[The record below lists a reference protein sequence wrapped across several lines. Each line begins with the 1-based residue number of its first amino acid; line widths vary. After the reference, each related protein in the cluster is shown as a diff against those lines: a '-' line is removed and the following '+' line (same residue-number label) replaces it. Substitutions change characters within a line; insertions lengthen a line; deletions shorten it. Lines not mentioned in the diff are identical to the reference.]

1 MNRKRHTKVMQDN
14 KGDGDI
20 VEVGSM
26 EFADSRIPLM
36 EKKRGLSF
44 VPFGDRNDYPTY
56 LLWLYNKSAKHNA
69 ILNGKCVYIMGNG
82 LTTESDAGKLFLQ
95 KANEKQSWDQ
105 LMKLACLDIENFG
118 GCYFQVIPKLAGG
131 YNFYHMSYDR
141 IRTNES
147 NDCFYYRKKW
157 ANTWEQPESEFPAFH
172 PGITKTSI
180 FYFKEYRCGK
190 NPYALP
196 SWVAACNWVE
206 SDIEVSRHT
215 LTNAK
220 TGFSASKFINFYN
233 GEPEEDKKR
242 KITARLEN
250 AATGAEGKKLLIAFN
265 NDPTKKPTIDDLG
278 QSDLTKED
286 FTTIDNLIT
295 NNIFSGHNITHPLL
309 FGIQQEG
316 KLGNA
321 TELKTAY
328 EIFKNTYVT
337 GKQRQIEDIVGY
349 FSGIAGI
356 DAEYK
361 LKDVEP
367 VGMDFDAATILQ
379 VAPKEWI
386 TDKLGIDKKYFEI
399 TQSQGAKNV
408 INALNSLSPLVANKV
423 LESMSEDEIRSL
435 VNLTPKSSTLDIN
448 GMPVV
453 KPSSDQ
459 QLSNT
464 ALVNI
469 SGRQQQNL
477 LRIVRLFS
485 QGKLTKGQAS
495 IQLSA
500 YGFTNDQINQY
511 LGVDDD
517 PMTNDQQFNE
527 DSDEFIA
534 DMFMEYGEDR
544 DNYNILK
551 SETYTGQDDD
561 FRMAFAMIGEYT
573 EKEAKIMEL
582 LKKQPDL
589 SNQQI
594 AEALKYDIDSVNAV
608 VENLVKKEII
618 AAEVVGG
625 IPIRKVL
632 ERLPAQTLPE
642 FKVMYTYEKRPDVS
656 GPELLKT
663 SRPFC
668 VKLVG
673 LSKTRM
679 FSREDIQKLSERLGY
694 SVFKRAGG
702 FWNNNGTIEFQCRH
716 GWMKH
721 VVIKKK

>member
-1 MNRKRHTKVMQDN
+1 MNPKRYTKAMPVKNTNDEM
-14 KGDGDI
+14 I
-20 VEVGSM
+20 EVGAM

-36 EKKRGLSF
+36 EKKRGVEF

-69 ILNGKCVYIMGNG
+69 IINGKCVYIMGNG
-82 LTTESDAGKLFLQ
+82 LMTESEPGKVFLQ

-118 GCYFQVIPKLAGG
+118 GVYFQVIPKLAGG
-131 YNFYHMSYDR
+131 FNIYHMSYDR
-141 IRTNES
+141 IRANED
-147 NDCFYYRKKW
+147 NTCFYYRKKW
-157 ANTWEQPESEFPAFH
+157 NNTWEQPEAEYPAFN
-172 PGITKTSI
+172 PSNNKTSI

-233 GEPEEDKKR
+233 GEPDEDKKR

-250 AATGAEGKKLLIAFN
+250 AATGAEGKKVLIGFN
-265 NDPTKKPTIDDLG
+265 NDPSKRPTIDDLG
-278 QSDLTKED
+278 ASDLTKED
-286 FTTIDNLIT
+286 FGAVDNLIT

-321 TELKTAY
+321 SELKTAY

-337 GKQRQIEDIVGY
+337 HKQKQIEEITAY
-349 FSGIAGI
+349 FSGVAGV

-367 VGMDFDAATILQ
+367 VGMELDPVQFKELL
-379 VAPKEWI
+379 PKEWI
-386 TDKLGIDKKYFEI
+386 LEKFGIDPAKYGIPTAVNSVQPE
-399 TQSQGAKNV
+399 QMGNE
-408 INALNSLSPLVANKV
+408 ALIKL
-423 LESMSEDEIRSL
+423 
-435 VNLTPKSSTLDIN
+435 
-448 GMPVV
+448 
-453 KPSSDQ
+453 
-459 QLSNT
+459 
-464 ALVNI
+464 

-477 LRIVRLFS
+477 MRIVRLFS

-500 YGFTNDQINQY
+500 YGFTDDQINQY
-511 LGVDDD
+511 LGVNAD
-517 PMTNDQQFNE
+517 PMTTDEQFND

-534 DMFMEYGEDR
+534 DMFAEYGEDR
-544 DNYNILK
+544 ANFSILK
-551 SETYTGQDDD
+551 SEVYTGQDDD
-561 FRMAFAMIGEYT
+561 FQMSFAAVSEFT
-573 EKEAKIMEL
+573 EREAKILEL

-589 SNQQI
+589 SNVQI
-594 AEALKYDIDSVNAV
+594 AEALKYDTNVVDDI
-608 VENLVKKEII
+608 VENLVKREII
-618 AAEVVGG
+618 KAEIVGG
-625 IPIRKVL
+625 IPVRKIL

-642 FKVMYTYEKRPDVS
+642 IKVLYTYEKRDGVA

-668 VKLVG
+668 VKMVG
-673 LSKTRM
+673 LSKSRM
-679 FSREDIQKLSERLGY
+679 FSRQDIQKLSERLGY

-702 FWNNNGTIEFQCRH
+702 YWNNNGTIEFQCRH

>member
-1 MNRKRHTKVMQDN
+1 
-14 KGDGDI
+14 
-20 VEVGSM
+20 
-26 EFADSRIPLM
+26 
-36 EKKRGLSF
+36 
-44 VPFGDRNDYPTY
+44 
-56 LLWLYNKSAKHNA
+56 
-69 ILNGKCVYIMGNG
+69 
-82 LTTESDAGKLFLQ
+82 
-95 KANEKQSWDQ
+95 
-105 LMKLACLDIENFG
+105 
-118 GCYFQVIPKLAGG
+118 
-131 YNFYHMSYDR
+131 
-141 IRTNES
+141 
-147 NDCFYYRKKW
+147 
-157 ANTWEQPESEFPAFH
+157 
-172 PGITKTSI
+172 
-180 FYFKEYRCGK
+180 
-190 NPYALP
+190 LP

-233 GEPEEDKKR
+233 GEPDEDKKR
-242 KITARLEN
+242 KITARFEN
-250 AATGAEGKKLLIAFN
+250 AATGAEGKKVLIGFN
-265 NDPTKKPTIDDLG
+265 NDPSKRPTIDDLG
-278 QSDLTKED
+278 ASDLTKED
-286 FTTIDNLIT
+286 FGAVDNLIT

-321 TELKTAY
+321 SELKTAY

-337 GKQRQIEDIVGY
+337 HKQKQVEEIVGY
-349 FSGIAGI
+349 FSGVAGV

-379 VAPKEWI
+379 VAPKDWI

-435 VNLTPKSSTLDIN
+435 VNLTPKSSVLDVN

-453 KPSSDQ
+453 NPSTDQ
-459 QLSNT
+459 KLSNA

-500 YGFTNDQINQY
+500 YGFTDEQINQY
-511 LGVDDD
+511 LGVDAD
-517 PMTNDQQFNE
+517 PMTADEQFND

-534 DMFMEYGEDR
+534 DMFAEYGDDR
-544 DNYNILK
+544 ENYTILK
-551 SETYTGQDDD
+551 SEVYTGQDDD
-561 FRMAFAMIGEYT
+561 FQMSFAAVSEFT
-573 EKEAKIMEL
+573 EREAKILEL

-589 SNQQI
+589 TNVQI
-594 AEALKYDIDSVNAV
+594 AEALKYETKVVDDII
-608 VENLVKKEII
+608 ENLVKRDVI
-618 AAEVVGG
+618 AAAIEGG
-625 IPIRKVL
+625 SVIRKIT
-632 ERLPAQTLPE
+632 ERIPAQTLPE
-642 FKVMYTYEKRPDVS
+642 IKVLYTYEKRAGVA

-668 VKLVG
+668 VKMVG
-673 LSKTRM
+673 LSKSRM
-679 FSREDIQKLSERLGY
+679 FSRQDIQKLSERLGY

>member
-1 MNRKRHTKVMQDN
+1 MNRKRHTKDTGVN

-36 EKKRGLSF
+36 DKKRGLDF

-82 LTTESDAGKLFLQ
+82 FTTESEAGKVFLQ

-131 YNFYHMSYDR
+131 YNIYHMSYDR
-141 IRTNES
+141 IRTNEA

-157 ANTWEQPESEFPAFH
+157 SNTWEQPETQYPAFH
-172 PGITKTSI
+172 PGCTTTSI

-233 GEPEEDKKR
+233 GEPDEDKKR
-242 KITARLEN
+242 RITARLEN

-265 NDPTKKPTIDDLG
+265 NDPAKKPTIDDLG
-278 QSDLTKED
+278 QSDLTKEN
-286 FTTIDNLIT
+286 FGSIDTLIT
-295 NNIFSGHNITHPLL
+295 NNIYASHSITHPLL
-309 FGIQQEG
+309 FGIQEPG
-316 KLGNA
+316 KLGAA

-337 GKQRQIEDIVGY
+337 HKQKQIEDIVGY
-349 FSGIAGI
+349 FSGVAGV
-356 DAEYK
+356 DAEYN

-367 VGMDFDAATILQ
+367 VGMELDPVQFKELL
-379 VAPKEWI
+379 PKEWI
-386 TDKLGIDKKYFEI
+386 LEKFGIDPAKYGI
-399 TQSQGAKNV
+399 QTATNNV
-408 INALNSLSPLVANKV
+408 QP
-423 LESMSEDEIRSL
+423 E
-435 VNLTPKSSTLDIN
+435 
-448 GMPVV
+448 
-453 KPSSDQ
+453 
-459 QLSNT
+459 QLSNE
-464 ALVNI
+464 ALI
-469 SGRQQQNL
+469 KLSGRQQQNL

-500 YGFTNDQINQY
+500 YGFTGDQINQY
-511 LGVDDD
+511 LGLDDN
-517 PMTNDQQFNE
+517 PMTADEQFME

-534 DMFMEYGEDR
+534 DMFAEYGDNR
-544 DNYNILK
+544 DDYNILK

-561 FRMAFAMIGEYT
+561 FKMAFAAIGEYT
-573 EKEAKIMEL
+573 ERESKIMEL

-589 SNQQI
+589 SNRQI
-594 AEALKYDIDSVNAV
+594 AETLKYELDSVNSI
-608 VENLVKKEII
+608 VENLVKNQVI
-618 AAEVVGG
+618 AADVAGG

-642 FKVMYTYEKRPDVS
+642 LKVMYTYEKRSDVS

-668 VKLVG
+668 VKMVG
-673 LSKTRM
+673 LSKSRM
-679 FSREDIQKLSERLGY
+679 FSRQDIQKLSERLGY

-716 GWMKH
+716 GWIKH

>member
-1 MNRKRHTKVMQDN
+1 MNRKRHTKGTEVN
-14 KGDGDI
+14 KIDGDI

-36 EKKRGLSF
+36 DKKRGLDF

-82 LTTESDAGKLFLQ
+82 LTTESEAGKVFLQ

-131 YNFYHMSYDR
+131 YNIYHMSYDR
-141 IRTNES
+141 IRTNEA

-157 ANTWEQPESEFPAFH
+157 SNTWEQPETQYPAFH
-172 PGITKTSI
+172 PGCVTTSI

-233 GEPEEDKKR
+233 GEPDEDKKR
-242 KITARLEN
+242 RITARLEN

-278 QSDLTKED
+278 QSDLTKEN
-286 FTTIDNLIT
+286 FGSIDTLIT
-295 NNIFSGHNITHPLL
+295 NNIYASHSITHPLL
-309 FGIQQEG
+309 FGIQEPG
-316 KLGNA
+316 KLGAA

-337 GKQRQIEDIVGY
+337 GKQKQIEEIVGY
-349 FSGIAGI
+349 FSGVAGI
-356 DAEYK
+356 DAEYH

-367 VGMDFDAATILQ
+367 VGMELDPVQFKELL
-379 VAPKEWI
+379 PKEWI
-386 TDKLGIDKKYFEI
+386 LEKFGIDPAKYGI
-399 TQSQGAKNV
+399 ATATNNV
-408 INALNSLSPLVANKV
+408 QP
-423 LESMSEDEIRSL
+423 E
-435 VNLTPKSSTLDIN
+435 
-448 GMPVV
+448 
-453 KPSSDQ
+453 
-459 QLSNT
+459 QLSNE
-464 ALVNI
+464 ALI
-469 SGRQQQNL
+469 KLSGRQQQNL

-500 YGFTNDQINQY
+500 YGFTGDQINQY
-511 LGVDDD
+511 LGLDDN
-517 PMTNDQQFNE
+517 PMTADEQFME

-534 DMFMEYGEDR
+534 DMFAEYGDNR
-544 DNYNILK
+544 DDYNILK

-561 FRMAFAMIGEYT
+561 FKMAFAAIGEYT
-573 EKEAKIMEL
+573 EKESKIMEL

-589 SNQQI
+589 SNRQI
-594 AEALKYDIDSVNAV
+594 AEALKYDLDSVNNI
-608 VENLVKKEII
+608 VENLLKKQVI
-618 AAEVVGG
+618 AAEVAGG

-642 FKVMYTYEKRPDVS
+642 FKVMYTYEKRADVS

-668 VKLVG
+668 VKMVG
-673 LSKTRM
+673 LSQTRM

>member
-1 MNRKRHTKVMQDN
+1 MPVKNTNDEM
-14 KGDGDI
+14 I
-20 VEVGSM
+20 EVGAM

-36 EKKRGLSF
+36 EIKRGVEF

-69 ILNGKCVYIMGNG
+69 IINGKCVYIMGNG
-82 LTTESDAGKLFLQ
+82 LMTDSEPGKVFLQ

-118 GCYFQVIPKLAGG
+118 GVYFQVIPKLAGG
-131 YNFYHMSYDR
+131 FNVYHMSYDR
-141 IRTNES
+141 IRANED
-147 NDCFYYRKKW
+147 NTCFYYRKKW
-157 ANTWEQPESEFPAFH
+157 NNTWEQPEAEYPAFN
-172 PGITKTSI
+172 PSNNKTSI

-233 GEPEEDKKR
+233 GEPDEDKKR

-250 AATGAEGKKLLIAFN
+250 AATGAEGKKVLIGFN
-265 NDPTKKPTIDDLG
+265 NDPAKRPTIDDLG
-278 QSDLTKED
+278 ASDLTKED
-286 FTTIDNLIT
+286 FGAVDNLIT

-321 TELKTAY
+321 SELKTAY

-337 GKQRQIEDIVGY
+337 HKQKQIEEIVGY
-349 FSGIAGI
+349 FSGVAGV
-356 DAEYK
+356 DAEYH

-367 VGMDFDAATILQ
+367 VGMELDPVQFKELL
-379 VAPKEWI
+379 PKEWI
-386 TDKLGIDKKYFEI
+386 LEKFGIDPAKYGI
-399 TQSQGAKNV
+399 QTAVNNV
-408 INALNSLSPLVANKV
+408 MPEQMGNEALIKL
-423 LESMSEDEIRSL
+423 
-435 VNLTPKSSTLDIN
+435 
-448 GMPVV
+448 
-453 KPSSDQ
+453 
-459 QLSNT
+459 
-464 ALVNI
+464 

-500 YGFTNDQINQY
+500 YGFTDDQINQY
-511 LGVDDD
+511 LGLDEN
-517 PMTNDQQFNE
+517 PMMADQQFMD

-534 DMFMEYGEDR
+534 DMFAEYGEDR
-544 DNYNILK
+544 ANFSILK
-551 SETYTGQDDD
+551 SEVYTGQDDD
-561 FRMAFAMIGEYT
+561 FQMSFAAVSEFT
-573 EKEAKIMEL
+573 ERESKILEL

-589 SNQQI
+589 SNVQI
-594 AEALKYDIDSVNAV
+594 AEALKYDTNVVDDI
-608 VENLVKKEII
+608 VENLVKREII
-618 AAEVVGG
+618 KAEIVGG
-625 IPIRKVL
+625 IPVRKIL

-642 FKVMYTYEKRPDVS
+642 IKVLYTYEKRDGVA

-668 VKLVG
+668 VKMVG
-673 LSKTRM
+673 LSKSRM
-679 FSREDIQKLSERLGY
+679 FSRQDIQKLSERLGY

-702 FWNNNGTIEFQCRH
+702 YWNNNGTIEFQCRH

>member
-1 MNRKRHTKVMQDN
+1 MPVKNTNDEM
-14 KGDGDI
+14 I
-20 VEVGSM
+20 EVGAM

-36 EKKRGLSF
+36 EIKRGVEF

-69 ILNGKCVYIMGNG
+69 IINGKCVYIMGNG
-82 LTTESDAGKLFLQ
+82 LMTDSEPGKVFLQ

-118 GCYFQVIPKLAGG
+118 GVYFQVIPKLAGG
-131 YNFYHMSYDR
+131 FNVYHMSYDR
-141 IRTNES
+141 IRANED
-147 NDCFYYRKKW
+147 NTCFYYRKKW
-157 ANTWEQPESEFPAFH
+157 NNTWEQPEAEYPAFN
-172 PGITKTSI
+172 PSNNKTSI

-233 GEPEEDKKR
+233 GEPDEDKKR

-250 AATGAEGKKLLIAFN
+250 AATGAEGKKVLIGFN
-265 NDPTKKPTIDDLG
+265 NDPAKRPTIDDLG
-278 QSDLTKED
+278 ASDLTKED
-286 FTTIDNLIT
+286 FGAVDNLIT

-321 TELKTAY
+321 SELKTAY

-337 GKQRQIEDIVGY
+337 HKQKQIEEIVGY
-349 FSGIAGI
+349 FSGVAGV
-356 DAEYK
+356 DAEYH

-367 VGMDFDAATILQ
+367 VGMELDPVQFKELL
-379 VAPKEWI
+379 PKEWI
-386 TDKLGIDKKYFEI
+386 LEKFGIDPAKYGI
-399 TQSQGAKNV
+399 QTAVNNV
-408 INALNSLSPLVANKV
+408 MPEQMGNEALIKL
-423 LESMSEDEIRSL
+423 
-435 VNLTPKSSTLDIN
+435 
-448 GMPVV
+448 
-453 KPSSDQ
+453 
-459 QLSNT
+459 
-464 ALVNI
+464 

-500 YGFTNDQINQY
+500 YGFTDDQINQY
-511 LGVDDD
+511 LGLDEN
-517 PMTNDQQFNE
+517 PMMADQQFMD

-534 DMFMEYGEDR
+534 DMFAEYGEDR
-544 DNYNILK
+544 ANFSILK
-551 SETYTGQDDD
+551 SEVYTGQDDD
-561 FRMAFAMIGEYT
+561 FQMSFAAVSEFT
-573 EKEAKIMEL
+573 EREAKILEL

-589 SNQQI
+589 SNVQI
-594 AEALKYDIDSVNAV
+594 AEALKYETNVVDDI
-608 VENLVKKEII
+608 VENLVKREII
-618 AAEVVGG
+618 KAEIVGG
-625 IPIRKVL
+625 IPVRKIL

-642 FKVMYTYEKRPDVS
+642 IKVLYTYEKRDGVA

-668 VKLVG
+668 VKMVG
-673 LSKTRM
+673 LSKSRM
-679 FSREDIQKLSERLGY
+679 FSRQDIQKLSERLGY

-702 FWNNNGTIEFQCRH
+702 YWNNNGTIEFQCRH

>member
-1 MNRKRHTKVMQDN
+1 M
-14 KGDGDI
+14 I
-20 VEVGSM
+20 EVGAM

-36 EKKRGLSF
+36 EKKRGIDF

-69 ILNGKCVYIMGNG
+69 IINGKCVYIMGNG
-82 LTTESDAGKLFLQ
+82 LMTDSEPGKVFLQ

-118 GCYFQVIPKLAGG
+118 GVYFQVIPKLAGG
-131 YNFYHMSYDR
+131 FNIYHMSYDR
-141 IRTNES
+141 IRANED
-147 NDCFYYRKKW
+147 NTCFYYRKKW
-157 ANTWEQPESEFPAFH
+157 NNTWEQPEAEYPAFN
-172 PGITKTSI
+172 PSNNKTSI

-233 GEPEEDKKR
+233 GEPDEDKKR

-250 AATGAEGKKLLIAFN
+250 AATGAEGKKVLIGFN
-265 NDPTKKPTIDDLG
+265 NDPSKRPTIDDLG
-278 QSDLTKED
+278 ASDLTKED
-286 FTTIDNLIT
+286 FGAVDNLIT

-321 TELKTAY
+321 SELKTAY

-337 GKQRQIEDIVGY
+337 HKQKQVEEIVGY
-349 FSGIAGI
+349 FSGVAGV
-356 DAEYK
+356 DAEYH

-367 VGMDFDAATILQ
+367 VGMELDPVQFKELL
-379 VAPKEWI
+379 PKEWI
-386 TDKLGIDKKYFEI
+386 LEKFGIDPAKYGI
-399 TQSQGAKNV
+399 QTAVNNV
-408 INALNSLSPLVANKV
+408 MPEQMGNEALIKL
-423 LESMSEDEIRSL
+423 
-435 VNLTPKSSTLDIN
+435 
-448 GMPVV
+448 
-453 KPSSDQ
+453 
-459 QLSNT
+459 
-464 ALVNI
+464 

-500 YGFTNDQINQY
+500 YGFTDDQINQY
-511 LGVDDD
+511 LGLDEN
-517 PMTNDQQFNE
+517 PMMADQQFND

-534 DMFMEYGEDR
+534 DMFAEYGEDR
-544 DNYNILK
+544 ANFSILK
-551 SETYTGQDDD
+551 SEVYTGQDDD
-561 FRMAFAMIGEYT
+561 FKMSFAAVSEFT
-573 EKEAKIMEL
+573 EREAKILEL

-589 SNQQI
+589 SNVQI
-594 AEALKYDIDSVNAV
+594 AEALKYDTNVVDDI
-608 VENLVKKEII
+608 VENLVKREII
-618 AAEVVGG
+618 KSEIVGG
-625 IPIRKVL
+625 IPVRKIL

-642 FKVMYTYEKRPDVS
+642 IKVLYTYEKRDGVA

-668 VKLVG
+668 VKMVG
-673 LSKTRM
+673 LSKSRM
-679 FSREDIQKLSERLGY
+679 FSRQDIQKLSERLGY

-702 FWNNNGTIEFQCRH
+702 YWNNNGTIEFQCRH

>member
-1 MNRKRHTKVMQDN
+1 MPVKNTNDEM
-14 KGDGDI
+14 I
-20 VEVGSM
+20 EVGAM

-36 EKKRGLSF
+36 EKKRGVDF

-69 ILNGKCVYIMGNG
+69 IINGKCVYIMGNG
-82 LTTESDAGKLFLQ
+82 LMTESEPGKVFLQ

-118 GCYFQVIPKLAGG
+118 GVYFQVIPKLAGG
-131 YNFYHMSYDR
+131 FNVYHMSYDR
-141 IRTNES
+141 IRANED
-147 NDCFYYRKKW
+147 NTRFYYRKKW
-157 ANTWEQPESEFPAFH
+157 NNTWEQPEAEYPAFN
-172 PGITKTSI
+172 PSNNKTSI

-233 GEPEEDKKR
+233 GEPDEDKKR

-250 AATGAEGKKLLIAFN
+250 AATGAEGKKVLIGFN
-265 NDPTKKPTIDDLG
+265 NDPSKRPTIDDLG
-278 QSDLTKED
+278 ASDLTKED
-286 FTTIDNLIT
+286 FGAVDNLIT

-321 TELKTAY
+321 SELKTAY

-337 GKQRQIEDIVGY
+337 HKQKQVEEIVGY
-349 FSGIAGI
+349 FSGVAGVE
-356 DAEYK
+356 AEYK

-367 VGMDFDAATILQ
+367 VGMELDPVQFKELL
-379 VAPKEWI
+379 PKEWI
-386 TDKLGIDKKYFEI
+386 LEKFGIDPAKYGI
-399 TQSQGAKNV
+399 PTAVNNV
-408 INALNSLSPLVANKV
+408 MPEQMGNETLVK
-423 LESMSEDEIRSL
+423 L
-435 VNLTPKSSTLDIN
+435 
-448 GMPVV
+448 
-453 KPSSDQ
+453 
-459 QLSNT
+459 
-464 ALVNI
+464 

-500 YGFTNDQINQY
+500 YGFTDDQINQY
-511 LGVDDD
+511 LGLDEN
-517 PMTNDQQFNE
+517 PMMADQQFMD

-534 DMFMEYGEDR
+534 DMFAEYGEDR
-544 DNYNILK
+544 ANFSILK
-551 SETYTGQDDD
+551 SEVYTGQDDD
-561 FRMAFAMIGEYT
+561 FQMSFAAVSEFT
-573 EKEAKIMEL
+573 ERKAKILEL

-589 SNQQI
+589 SNVQI
-594 AEALKYDIDSVNAV
+594 AEALKYDTNVVDDI
-608 VENLVKKEII
+608 VENLVKREII
-618 AAEVVGG
+618 KAEIVGG
-625 IPIRKVL
+625 IPVRKIL

-642 FKVMYTYEKRPDVS
+642 IKVLYTYEKRDGVS

-668 VKLVG
+668 VKMVG
-673 LSKTRM
+673 LSKSRM
-679 FSREDIQKLSERLGY
+679 FSRQDIQKLSERLGY

-702 FWNNNGTIEFQCRH
+702 YWNNNGTIEFQCRH

>member
-1 MNRKRHTKVMQDN
+1 MPVKNTNDEM
-14 KGDGDI
+14 I
-20 VEVGSM
+20 EVGAM

-36 EKKRGLSF
+36 EKKRGVEF

-69 ILNGKCVYIMGNG
+69 IINGKCVYIMGNG
-82 LTTESDAGKLFLQ
+82 LMTESEPGKVFLQ

-118 GCYFQVIPKLAGG
+118 GVYFQVIPKLAGG
-131 YNFYHMSYDR
+131 FNIYHMSYDR
-141 IRTNES
+141 IRANED
-147 NDCFYYRKKW
+147 NTCFYYRKKW
-157 ANTWEQPESEFPAFH
+157 NNTWEQPEAEYPAFN
-172 PGITKTSI
+172 PSNNKTSI

-233 GEPEEDKKR
+233 GEPDEDKKR

-250 AATGAEGKKLLIAFN
+250 AATGAEGKKVLIGFN
-265 NDPTKKPTIDDLG
+265 NDPSKRPTIDDLG
-278 QSDLTKED
+278 ASDLTKED
-286 FTTIDNLIT
+286 FGAVDNLIT

-321 TELKTAY
+321 SELKTAY

-337 GKQRQIEDIVGY
+337 HKQKQIEEITAY
-349 FSGIAGI
+349 FSGVAGV

-367 VGMDFDAATILQ
+367 VGMELDPVQFKELL
-379 VAPKEWI
+379 PKEWI
-386 TDKLGIDKKYFEI
+386 LEKFGIDPAKYGIPTAVNSVQPE
-399 TQSQGAKNV
+399 QMGNE
-408 INALNSLSPLVANKV
+408 ALIKL
-423 LESMSEDEIRSL
+423 
-435 VNLTPKSSTLDIN
+435 
-448 GMPVV
+448 
-453 KPSSDQ
+453 
-459 QLSNT
+459 
-464 ALVNI
+464 

-477 LRIVRLFS
+477 MRIVRLFS

-500 YGFTNDQINQY
+500 YGFTDDQINQY
-511 LGVDDD
+511 LGVNAD
-517 PMTNDQQFNE
+517 PMTTDEQFND

-534 DMFMEYGEDR
+534 DMFAEYGEDR
-544 DNYNILK
+544 ANFSILK
-551 SETYTGQDDD
+551 SEVYTGQDDD
-561 FRMAFAMIGEYT
+561 FQMSFAAVSEFT
-573 EKEAKIMEL
+573 EREAKILEL

-589 SNQQI
+589 SNVQI
-594 AEALKYDIDSVNAV
+594 AEALKYDTNVVDDI
-608 VENLVKKEII
+608 VENLVKREII
-618 AAEVVGG
+618 KAEIVGG
-625 IPIRKVL
+625 IPVRKIL

-642 FKVMYTYEKRPDVS
+642 IKVLYTYEKRDGVA

-668 VKLVG
+668 VKMVG
-673 LSKTRM
+673 LSKSRM
-679 FSREDIQKLSERLGY
+679 FSRQDIQKLSERLGY

-702 FWNNNGTIEFQCRH
+702 YWNNNGTIEFQCRH

>member
-1 MNRKRHTKVMQDN
+1 
-14 KGDGDI
+14 
-20 VEVGSM
+20 M

-36 EKKRGLSF
+36 EKKRGVEF

-69 ILNGKCVYIMGNG
+69 IINGKCVYIMGNG
-82 LTTESDAGKLFLQ
+82 LTTDSEPGKVFLQ

-118 GCYFQVIPKLAGG
+118 GVYLQVIPKLAGG
-131 YNFYHMSYDR
+131 FNVYHMSYDR
-141 IRTNES
+141 IRANED
-147 NDCFYYRKKW
+147 NTCFYYRKKW
-157 ANTWEQPESEFPAFH
+157 NNTWEQPEAEYPAFN
-172 PGITKTSI
+172 PSNKKTSI

-233 GEPEEDKKR
+233 GEPDEDKKR

-250 AATGAEGKKLLIAFN
+250 AATGAEGKKVLIGFN
-265 NDPTKKPTIDDLG
+265 NDPTKRPTIDDLG
-278 QSDLTKED
+278 ASDLTKED
-286 FTTIDNLIT
+286 FGAVDNLIT

-321 TELKTAY
+321 SELKTAY

-337 GKQRQIEDIVGY
+337 HKQKQIEEITAY
-349 FSGIAGI
+349 FSSVAGVE
-356 DAEYK
+356 AEYK

-367 VGMDFDAATILQ
+367 VGMELDPVQFKDLL
-379 VAPKEWI
+379 PKEWI
-386 TDKLGIDKKYFEI
+386 LEKFGIDPAKYGI
-399 TQSQGAKNV
+399 QTASNNV
-408 INALNSLSPLVANKV
+408 MPEQMGNEALIKL
-423 LESMSEDEIRSL
+423 
-435 VNLTPKSSTLDIN
+435 
-448 GMPVV
+448 
-453 KPSSDQ
+453 
-459 QLSNT
+459 
-464 ALVNI
+464 

-477 LRIVRLFS
+477 MRIVRLFS

-500 YGFTNDQINQY
+500 YGFTDDQINQY
-511 LGVDDD
+511 LGVDAD
-517 PMTNDQQFNE
+517 PMTADEQFME

-534 DMFMEYGEDR
+534 DMFAEYGEDR
-544 DNYNILK
+544 ENFSILK
-551 SETYTGQDDD
+551 SEVYTGDEDD
-561 FRMAFAMIGEYT
+561 FKMSFAAVSEFT
-573 EKEAKIMEL
+573 EREAKIMEL

-589 SNQQI
+589 SNVQI
-594 AEALKYDIDSVNAV
+594 AEALKYDTNV
-608 VENLVKKEII
+608 VDDIIEDLVKRDVI
-618 AAEVVGG
+618 ASAVQGG
-625 IPIRKVL
+625 INIRKVA
-632 ERLPAQTLPE
+632 ERLPAQTLPDI
-642 FKVMYTYEKRPDVS
+642 KVMYTYEKRDGVS

-668 VKLVG
+668 VKMVG
-673 LSKTRM
+673 LSKSRM
-679 FSREDIQKLSERLGY
+679 FSRQDIQKLSERLGY

-702 FWNNNGTIEFQCRH
+702 YWNNNGTIEFQCRH

>member
-1 MNRKRHTKVMQDN
+1 
-14 KGDGDI
+14 
-20 VEVGSM
+20 
-26 EFADSRIPLM
+26 
-36 EKKRGLSF
+36 
-44 VPFGDRNDYPTY
+44 
-56 LLWLYNKSAKHNA
+56 
-69 ILNGKCVYIMGNG
+69 
-82 LTTESDAGKLFLQ
+82 
-95 KANEKQSWDQ
+95 
-105 LMKLACLDIENFG
+105 MKLACLDIENFG

-131 YNFYHMSYDR
+131 YNIYHMSYDR
-141 IRTNES
+141 IRTNEA

-157 ANTWEQPESEFPAFH
+157 SNTWEQPETQYPAFH
-172 PGITKTSI
+172 PGCVTTSI

-233 GEPEEDKKR
+233 GEPDEDKKR
-242 KITARLEN
+242 RITARLEN

-278 QSDLTKED
+278 QSDLTKEN
-286 FTTIDNLIT
+286 FGSIDTLIT
-295 NNIFSGHNITHPLL
+295 NNIYASHSITHPLL
-309 FGIQQEG
+309 FGIQEPG
-316 KLGNA
+316 KLGAA

-337 GKQRQIEDIVGY
+337 GKQKQIEEIVGY
-349 FSGIAGI
+349 FSGVAGI
-356 DAEYK
+356 DAEYH

-367 VGMDFDAATILQ
+367 VGMELDPVQFKELL
-379 VAPKEWI
+379 PKEWI
-386 TDKLGIDKKYFEI
+386 LEKFGIDPAKYGI
-399 TQSQGAKNV
+399 ATATNNV
-408 INALNSLSPLVANKV
+408 QP
-423 LESMSEDEIRSL
+423 E
-435 VNLTPKSSTLDIN
+435 
-448 GMPVV
+448 
-453 KPSSDQ
+453 
-459 QLSNT
+459 QLSNE
-464 ALVNI
+464 ALI
-469 SGRQQQNL
+469 KLSGRQQQNL

-500 YGFTNDQINQY
+500 YGFTGDQINQY
-511 LGVDDD
+511 LGLDEN
-517 PMTNDQQFNE
+517 PMTADEQFME

-534 DMFMEYGEDR
+534 DMFSEYGEDR
-544 DNYNILK
+544 DDYNILK
-551 SETYTGQDDD
+551 SETYTGQDED
-561 FRMAFAMIGEYT
+561 FKMAFAAIGEYT
-573 EKEAKIMEL
+573 EKESKVMEL

-589 SNQQI
+589 SNRQI
-594 AEALKYDIDSVNAV
+594 AEALKYELDSVNSI
-608 VENLVKKEII
+608 VENLVKKQVI
-618 AAEVVGG
+618 AAEVAGG
-625 IPIRKVL
+625 IPIRKIL

-642 FKVMYTYEKRPDVS
+642 FKVMYTYEKRADVS

-668 VKLVG
+668 VKMVG
-673 LSKTRM
+673 LSQSRM
-679 FSREDIQKLSERLGY
+679 FSRQDIQKLSERLGY

-716 GWMKH
+716 GWIKH

>member
-1 MNRKRHTKVMQDN
+1 MNRKQYTKVTEVKKD
-14 KGDGDI
+14 DGDI

-36 EKKRGLSF
+36 DKKRGLDF
-44 VPFGDRNDYPTY
+44 IPFGDRNDYPTY

-82 LTTESDAGKLFLQ
+82 LTTESEPGKLFLK

-131 YNFYHMSYDR
+131 YNIYHMSYDR
-141 IRTNES
+141 IRTNEA

-157 ANTWEQPESEFPAFH
+157 SNTWEQPETQFPAFH
-172 PGITKTSI
+172 PGCTTTTI

-233 GEPEEDKKR
+233 GEPDEDKKR
-242 KITARLEN
+242 RITARLEN

-265 NDPTKKPTIDDLG
+265 NDPAKKPTIDDLG
-278 QSDLTKED
+278 QSDLTKEN
-286 FTTIDNLIT
+286 FGSIDTLIT
-295 NNIFSGHNITHPLL
+295 NNIYSGHSITHPLL
-309 FGIQQEG
+309 FGIQEPG
-316 KLGNA
+316 KLGSA

-337 GKQRQIEDIVGY
+337 NKQRQIEDIVGY
-349 FSGIAGI
+349 FSGIANVP
-356 DAEYK
+356 AEYK

-367 VGMDFDAATILQ
+367 VGMELDPVQFKELL
-379 VAPKEWI
+379 PKEWI
-386 TDKLGIDKKYFEI
+386 LEKFGIDPAKYGI
-399 TQSQGAKNV
+399 VTAANNV
-408 INALNSLSPLVANKV
+408 QP
-423 LESMSEDEIRSL
+423 E
-435 VNLTPKSSTLDIN
+435 
-448 GMPVV
+448 
-453 KPSSDQ
+453 
-459 QLSNT
+459 QLSNET
-464 ALVNI
+464 LVKL

-485 QGKLTKGQAS
+485 QNKLTKGQAS

-511 LGVDDD
+511 LGLDEN
-517 PMTNDQQFNE
+517 PMTADEQFME
-527 DSDEFIA
+527 HSDEFIA
-534 DMFMEYGEDR
+534 DMFSEYGENR
-544 DNYNILK
+544 DDYNILK
-551 SETYTGQDDD
+551 SETYIGQDED
-561 FRMAFAMIGEYT
+561 FKMAFAAMGEYT
-573 EKEAKIMEL
+573 EKESKIMEL

-589 SNQQI
+589 SNKQI
-594 AEALKYDIDSVNAV
+594 AEALKYELDSVNSI
-608 VENLVKKEII
+608 VENLVKKQVI

-625 IPIRKVL
+625 VPIRKIL

-642 FKVMYTYEKRPDVS
+642 FKVMYTYEKRADVS

-668 VKLVG
+668 VKMVI
-673 LSKTRM
+673 LSQSRM
-679 FSREDIQKLSERLGY
+679 FSRQDIQKLSERLGY

-716 GWMKH
+716 GWIKH

>member
-1 MNRKRHTKVMQDN
+1 MPVKNTNDEM
-14 KGDGDI
+14 I
-20 VEVGSM
+20 EVGAM

-36 EKKRGLSF
+36 EKKRGVEF

-69 ILNGKCVYIMGNG
+69 IINGKCVYIMGNG
-82 LTTESDAGKLFLQ
+82 LMTESEPGKVFLQ

-118 GCYFQVIPKLAGG
+118 GVYFQVIPKLAGG
-131 YNFYHMSYDR
+131 FNIYHMSYDR
-141 IRTNES
+141 IRANED
-147 NDCFYYRKKW
+147 NTCFYYRKKW
-157 ANTWEQPESEFPAFH
+157 NNTWEQPEAEYPAFH
-172 PGITKTSI
+172 PTCTKSSI

-233 GEPEEDKKR
+233 GEPDEDKKR
-242 KITARLEN
+242 RITARLEN
-250 AATGAEGKKLLIAFN
+250 AATGAEGKKVLIGFN
-265 NDPTKKPTIDDLG
+265 NDPTKRPTIDDLG
-278 QSDLTKED
+278 ASDLTKED
-286 FTTIDNLIT
+286 FGAVDDLIT

-316 KLGNA
+316 KLGNSS
-321 TELKTAY
+321 ELKTAY

-337 GKQRQIEDIVGY
+337 HKQKQIEEIVGY
-349 FSGIAGI
+349 FSSVAGVE
-356 DAEYK
+356 AEYK

-367 VGMDFDAATILQ
+367 VGMELDPVQFKELL
-379 VAPKEWI
+379 PKEWI
-386 TDKLGIDKKYFEI
+386 LEKFGIDPAKYGI
-399 TQSQGAKNV
+399 VTASNNV
-408 INALNSLSPLVANKV
+408 MPEQMGNETLVK
-423 LESMSEDEIRSL
+423 L
-435 VNLTPKSSTLDIN
+435 
-448 GMPVV
+448 
-453 KPSSDQ
+453 
-459 QLSNT
+459 
-464 ALVNI
+464 

-477 LRIVRLFS
+477 MRIVRLFS

-500 YGFTNDQINQY
+500 YGFTDDQINQY
-511 LGVDDD
+511 LGVDAD
-517 PMTNDQQFNE
+517 PMTADEQFND

-534 DMFMEYGEDR
+534 DMFAEYGDDR
-544 DNYNILK
+544 ESFSILK
-551 SETYTGQDDD
+551 SEIYAGDDDD
-561 FRMAFAMIGEYT
+561 FKMSFAAVSEFT
-573 EKEAKIMEL
+573 ERESKIMEL

-589 SNQQI
+589 SNVQI
-594 AEALKYDIDSVNAV
+594 AEALKYETNVVDDI
-608 VENLVKKEII
+608 VENLVKREII
-618 AAEVVGG
+618 KAEIVGG
-625 IPIRKVL
+625 IPVRKIL
-632 ERLPAQTLPE
+632 KRLPAQTLPDI
-642 FKVMYTYEKRPDVS
+642 KVMYTYEKRDGVS

-668 VKLVG
+668 VKMVG
-673 LSKTRM
+673 LSKSRM
-679 FSREDIQKLSERLGY
+679 FSRQDIQKLSERLGY

-716 GWMKH
+716 GWLKH

>member
-1 MNRKRHTKVMQDN
+1 MNPKRHTKAMPVRLT
-14 KGDGDI
+14 DGDI
-20 VEVGSM
+20 MEVGSM

-36 EKKRGLSF
+36 DKKRGLEYI
-44 VPFGDRNDYPTY
+44 PFGDRNDYPNY

-82 LTTESDAGKLFLQ
+82 FTTESDAGKVFLQ

-131 YNFYHMSYDR
+131 YNIYHMSYDR

-157 ANTWEQPESEFPAFH
+157 MNTWEQAEAEYPAFH
-172 PGITKTSI
+172 PGCTKTSI

-265 NDPTKKPTIDDLG
+265 NDPAKKPTIDDLG
-278 QSDLTKED
+278 QSDLTKEN
-286 FTTIDNLIT
+286 FGAIDTLIT
-295 NNIFSGHNITHPLL
+295 NNIYASHSITHPLL
-309 FGIQQEG
+309 FGIQEPG
-316 KLGNA
+316 KLGAA

-328 EIFKNTYVT
+328 EIFKNTYVN
-337 GKQRQIEDIVGY
+337 GKQKQIEEIVGY
-349 FSGIAGI
+349 FSGVAGV

-367 VGMDFDAATILQ
+367 VGMELDPVQFKELL
-379 VAPKEWI
+379 PKEWI
-386 TDKLGIDKKYFEI
+386 LEKFGIDPAKYGI
-399 TQSQGAKNV
+399 ATATNNV
-408 INALNSLSPLVANKV
+408 QPEQLANEALIKL
-423 LESMSEDEIRSL
+423 
-435 VNLTPKSSTLDIN
+435 
-448 GMPVV
+448 
-453 KPSSDQ
+453 
-459 QLSNT
+459 
-464 ALVNI
+464 

-511 LGVDDD
+511 LGLDDN
-517 PMTNDQQFNE
+517 PMTADEQFME

-534 DMFMEYGEDR
+534 DMFSEYGVNRED
-544 DNYNILK
+544 YNILK
-551 SETYTGQDDD
+551 SETYTGQDED
-561 FRMAFAMIGEYT
+561 FKMAFAAIGEYT
-573 EKEAKIMEL
+573 ERESKIMEL

-589 SNQQI
+589 NNRQI
-594 AEALKYDIDSVNAV
+594 AEALKYELDAVNSI
-608 VENLVKKEII
+608 VENLIKKEVI

-625 IPIRKVL
+625 VPIRKIL

-642 FKVMYTYEKRPDVS
+642 FKVMYTYEKRADVS

-668 VKLVG
+668 VKMVG
-673 LSKTRM
+673 LSQTRM

>member
-1 MNRKRHTKVMQDN
+1 MPVKNTNDEM
-14 KGDGDI
+14 I
-20 VEVGSM
+20 EVGAM

-36 EKKRGLSF
+36 EKKRGVDF

-69 ILNGKCVYIMGNG
+69 IINGKCVYILGNG
-82 LTTESDAGKLFLQ
+82 LTTDSEPGKVFLQ

-118 GCYFQVIPKLAGG
+118 GVYFQVIPKLAGG
-131 YNFYHMSYDR
+131 FNVYHMSYDR
-141 IRTNES
+141 IRANED
-147 NDCFYYRKKW
+147 NTCFYYRKKW
-157 ANTWEQPESEFPAFH
+157 NNTWEQPEAEYPAFN
-172 PGITKTSI
+172 PSNNKTSI

-233 GEPEEDKKR
+233 GEPDEDKKR

-250 AATGAEGKKLLIAFN
+250 AATGAEGKKVLIGFN
-265 NDPTKKPTIDDLG
+265 NDPTKRPTIDDLG
-278 QSDLTKED
+278 ASDLTKED
-286 FTTIDNLIT
+286 FGAVDNLIT

-316 KLGNA
+316 KLGNSS
-321 TELKTAY
+321 ELKTAY

-337 GKQRQIEDIVGY
+337 HKQKQIEEIVGY
-349 FSGIAGI
+349 FSGVAGV
-356 DAEYK
+356 DAEYH

-367 VGMDFDAATILQ
+367 VGMELDPVQFKELL
-379 VAPKEWI
+379 PKEWI
-386 TDKLGIDKKYFEI
+386 LEKFGIDPAKYGI
-399 TQSQGAKNV
+399 KTAVNNV
-408 INALNSLSPLVANKV
+408 MPEQMGNEALIKL
-423 LESMSEDEIRSL
+423 
-435 VNLTPKSSTLDIN
+435 
-448 GMPVV
+448 
-453 KPSSDQ
+453 
-459 QLSNT
+459 
-464 ALVNI
+464 

-511 LGVDDD
+511 LGLDEN
-517 PMTNDQQFNE
+517 PMMADQQFMD

-534 DMFMEYGEDR
+534 DMFAEYGENR
-544 DNYNILK
+544 ENFSILK
-551 SETYTGQDDD
+551 SEVYTGDDDD
-561 FRMAFAMIGEYT
+561 FKMSFAAVSEFT
-573 EKEAKIMEL
+573 EREAKIMEL

-589 SNQQI
+589 SNVQI
-594 AEALKYDIDSVNAV
+594 AEALKYDTNVVDDI
-608 VENLVKKEII
+608 VENLVKREII
-618 AAEVVGG
+618 KAEIVGG
-625 IPIRKVL
+625 IPVRKIL
-632 ERLPAQTLPE
+632 ERLPARTLPE
-642 FKVMYTYEKRPDVS
+642 IKVMYTYEKRDGVS

-668 VKLVG
+668 VKMVG
-673 LSKTRM
+673 LSKSRM
-679 FSREDIQKLSERLGY
+679 FSRQDIQKLSERLGY

-702 FWNNNGTIEFQCRH
+702 YWNNNGTIEFQCRH

>member
-1 MNRKRHTKVMQDN
+1 MNPKRYTKAMPVKNTNDEM
-14 KGDGDI
+14 I
-20 VEVGSM
+20 EVGAM

-36 EKKRGLSF
+36 EKKRGVDF

-69 ILNGKCVYIMGNG
+69 IINGKCVYIMGNG
-82 LTTESDAGKLFLQ
+82 LMTESEPGKVFLQ

-118 GCYFQVIPKLAGG
+118 GVYFQVIPKLAGG
-131 YNFYHMSYDR
+131 FNVYHMSYDR
-141 IRTNES
+141 IRANE
-147 NDCFYYRKKW
+147 NNTCFYYRKKW
-157 ANTWEQPESEFPAFH
+157 NNTWEQPEAEYPAFN
-172 PGITKTSI
+172 PSNNKTSI

-233 GEPEEDKKR
+233 GEPDEDKKR

-250 AATGAEGKKLLIAFN
+250 AATGAEGKKVLIGFN
-265 NDPTKKPTIDDLG
+265 NDPSKRPTIDDLG
-278 QSDLTKED
+278 ASDLTKED
-286 FTTIDNLIT
+286 FGAVDNLIT

-316 KLGNA
+316 KLGAA

-337 GKQRQIEDIVGY
+337 HKQKQVEEIVGY
-349 FSGIAGI
+349 FSGVAGV
-356 DAEYK
+356 DAGYK

-367 VGMDFDAATILQ
+367 VGMELDPVQFKELL
-379 VAPKEWI
+379 PKEWI
-386 TDKLGIDKKYFEI
+386 LEKFGIDPAKYGIATATNNIQPE
-399 TQSQGAKNV
+399 
-408 INALNSLSPLVANKV
+408 
-423 LESMSEDEIRSL
+423 
-435 VNLTPKSSTLDIN
+435 
-448 GMPVV
+448 
-453 KPSSDQ
+453 
-459 QLSNT
+459 QLSNET
-464 ALVNI
+464 LVKL

-511 LGVDDD
+511 LGLDDN
-517 PMTNDQQFNE
+517 PMTTDEQFME

-534 DMFMEYGEDR
+534 DMFAEYGDDR
-544 DNYNILK
+544 ENYTILK
-551 SETYTGQDDD
+551 SQVYTGDDDD
-561 FRMAFAMIGEYT
+561 FKMSFAAVSEFT
-573 EKEAKIMEL
+573 ERESKIMEL

-589 SNQQI
+589 SNVQI
-594 AEALKYDIDSVNAV
+594 AEALKYDTNVVDDI
-608 VENLVKKEII
+608 VENLVKREII
-618 AAEVVGG
+618 KAEIVGG
-625 IPIRKVL
+625 IPVRKIL

-642 FKVMYTYEKRPDVS
+642 IKVLYTYEKRDGVA

-668 VKLVG
+668 VKMVG
-673 LSKTRM
+673 LSKSRM
-679 FSREDIQKLSERLGY
+679 FSRQDIQKLSERLGY

>member
-1 MNRKRHTKVMQDN
+1 MPVKQA
-14 KGDGDI
+14 DGDI
-20 VEVGSM
+20 MEVGSM
-26 EFADSRIPLM
+26 QFADSRIPLM
-36 EKKRGLSF
+36 EIKRGLSF
-44 VPFGDRNDYPTY
+44 IPFGDRNDYPTY

-69 ILNGKCVYIMGNG
+69 IINGKCVYIMGNG
-82 LTTESDAGKLFLQ
+82 LTTDSEPGKVFLQ

-105 LMKLACLDIENFG
+105 LMKLACLDIENYG
-118 GCYFQVIPKLAGG
+118 GVYFQVIPKLAGG
-131 YNFYHMSYDR
+131 FNVYHMSYDR
-141 IRTNES
+141 IRTNET
-147 NDCFYYRKKW
+147 NDKFYYRKKW
-157 ANTWEQPESEFPAFH
+157 NNTWEQPEAEFPAFH
-172 PGITKTSI
+172 PSNKTSSI

-233 GEPEEDKKR
+233 GEPDEDKKR
-242 KITARLEN
+242 RITARMEN

-265 NDPTKKPTIDDLG
+265 NDPSKRPTIDDLG
-278 QSDLTKED
+278 ASDLTKEN
-286 FTTIDNLIT
+286 FGEIDNLIT

-316 KLGNA
+316 KLGNSS
-321 TELKTAY
+321 ELKTAY

-337 GKQRQIEDIVGY
+337 HKQRQIEEITGY
-349 FSGIAGI
+349 FSGVAGV

-367 VGMDFDAATILQ
+367 VGMELDPVQFKELL
-379 VAPKEWI
+379 PKEWI
-386 TDKLGIDKKYFEI
+386 LEKFGIDPAKYGI
-399 TQSQGAKNV
+399 QTAVNNV
-408 INALNSLSPLVANKV
+408 HPEMMGNETLVK
-423 LESMSEDEIRSL
+423 L
-435 VNLTPKSSTLDIN
+435 
-448 GMPVV
+448 
-453 KPSSDQ
+453 
-459 QLSNT
+459 
-464 ALVNI
+464 

-477 LRIVRLFS
+477 MRIVRLFS

-500 YGFTNDQINQY
+500 YGFTDDQINQY
-511 LGVDDD
+511 LGIDDN
-517 PMTNDQQFNE
+517 PMTADEQFME

-534 DMFMEYGEDR
+534 DMFLEYGEDR
-544 DNYNILK
+544 DNFSILK
-551 SETYTGQDDD
+551 SEVYTGQDDD
-561 FRMAFAMIGEYT
+561 FQMSFAAVSEFT
-573 EKEAKIMEL
+573 EREAKILEL

-589 SNQQI
+589 SNVQI
-594 AEALKYDIDSVNAV
+594 AEALKYDTNVVDDI
-608 VENLVKKEII
+608 VENLVKREII
-618 AAEVVGG
+618 KSEIVGG
-625 IPIRKVL
+625 IPVRKIL

-642 FKVMYTYEKRPDVS
+642 IKVLYTYEKRDGVA

-668 VKLVG
+668 VKMVG
-673 LSKTRM
+673 LSKSRM
-679 FSREDIQKLSERLGY
+679 FSRQDIQKLSERLGY

-702 FWNNNGTIEFQCRH
+702 YWNNNGTIEFQCRH

>member
-1 MNRKRHTKVMQDN
+1 MNPKRYTKAMPVKNTNDEM
-14 KGDGDI
+14 I
-20 VEVGSM
+20 EVGAM

-36 EKKRGLSF
+36 EIKRGVEF

-69 ILNGKCVYIMGNG
+69 IINGKCVYIMGNG
-82 LTTESDAGKLFLQ
+82 LMTDSEPGKVFLQ

-118 GCYFQVIPKLAGG
+118 GVYFQVIPKLAGG
-131 YNFYHMSYDR
+131 FNVYHMSYDR
-141 IRTNES
+141 IRANED
-147 NDCFYYRKKW
+147 NTCFYYRKKW
-157 ANTWEQPESEFPAFH
+157 NNTWEQPEAEYPAFN
-172 PGITKTSI
+172 PSNNKTSI

-233 GEPEEDKKR
+233 GEPDEDKKR

-250 AATGAEGKKLLIAFN
+250 AATGAEGKKVLIGFN
-265 NDPTKKPTIDDLG
+265 NDPTKRPTIDDLG
-278 QSDLTKED
+278 ASDLTKED
-286 FTTIDNLIT
+286 FGAVDDLIT

-321 TELKTAY
+321 SELKTAY

-337 GKQRQIEDIVGY
+337 HKQKQIEEIVGY
-349 FSGIAGI
+349 FSGVAGV
-356 DAEYK
+356 DAEYH

-367 VGMDFDAATILQ
+367 VGMELDPVQFKELL
-379 VAPKEWI
+379 PKEWI
-386 TDKLGIDKKYFEI
+386 LEKFGIDPAKYGI
-399 TQSQGAKNV
+399 QTAVNNV
-408 INALNSLSPLVANKV
+408 MPEQMGNEALIKL
-423 LESMSEDEIRSL
+423 
-435 VNLTPKSSTLDIN
+435 
-448 GMPVV
+448 
-453 KPSSDQ
+453 
-459 QLSNT
+459 
-464 ALVNI
+464 

-500 YGFTNDQINQY
+500 YGFTDDQINQY
-511 LGVDDD
+511 LGLDEN
-517 PMTNDQQFNE
+517 PMTADQQFMD

-534 DMFMEYGEDR
+534 DMFAEYGEDR
-544 DNYNILK
+544 ANFSILK
-551 SETYTGQDDD
+551 SEVYTGQDDD
-561 FRMAFAMIGEYT
+561 FQMSFAAVSEFT
-573 EKEAKIMEL
+573 EREAKIMEL

-589 SNQQI
+589 SNVQI
-594 AEALKYDIDSVNAV
+594 AEALKYDTNVVDDI
-608 VENLVKKEII
+608 VENLVKREII
-618 AAEVVGG
+618 KAEIVGG
-625 IPIRKVL
+625 IPVRKIL

-642 FKVMYTYEKRPDVS
+642 IKVMYTYEKRDGVA

-668 VKLVG
+668 VKMVG
-673 LSKTRM
+673 LSKSRM
-679 FSREDIQKLSERLGY
+679 FSRQDIQKLSERLGY

-716 GWMKH
+716 GWVKH

>member
-1 MNRKRHTKVMQDN
+1 
-14 KGDGDI
+14 
-20 VEVGSM
+20 
-26 EFADSRIPLM
+26 
-36 EKKRGLSF
+36 
-44 VPFGDRNDYPTY
+44 
-56 LLWLYNKSAKHNA
+56 
-69 ILNGKCVYIMGNG
+69 
-82 LTTESDAGKLFLQ
+82 
-95 KANEKQSWDQ
+95 
-105 LMKLACLDIENFG
+105 
-118 GCYFQVIPKLAGG
+118 
-131 YNFYHMSYDR
+131 MSYDR
-141 IRTNES
+141 IRANED
-147 NDCFYYRKKW
+147 NTCFYYRKKW
-157 ANTWEQPESEFPAFH
+157 NNTWEQPEAEYPAFN
-172 PGITKTSI
+172 PSNNKTSI

-233 GEPEEDKKR
+233 GEPDEDKKR

-250 AATGAEGKKLLIAFN
+250 AATGAEGKKVLIGFN
-265 NDPTKKPTIDDLG
+265 NDPSKRPTIDDLG
-278 QSDLTKED
+278 ASDLTKED
-286 FTTIDNLIT
+286 FGAVDNLIT

-321 TELKTAY
+321 SELKTAY

-337 GKQRQIEDIVGY
+337 HKQKQVEEIVGY
-349 FSGIAGI
+349 FSGVAGV
-356 DAEYK
+356 DAEYH

-367 VGMDFDAATILQ
+367 VGMELDPVQFKELL
-379 VAPKEWI
+379 PKEWI
-386 TDKLGIDKKYFEI
+386 LEKFGIDPAKYGI
-399 TQSQGAKNV
+399 QTAVNNV
-408 INALNSLSPLVANKV
+408 MPEQMGNEALIKL
-423 LESMSEDEIRSL
+423 
-435 VNLTPKSSTLDIN
+435 
-448 GMPVV
+448 
-453 KPSSDQ
+453 
-459 QLSNT
+459 
-464 ALVNI
+464 

-511 LGVDDD
+511 LGLDEN
-517 PMTNDQQFNE
+517 PMTADEQFMD

-534 DMFMEYGEDR
+534 DMFAEYGEDR
-544 DNYNILK
+544 ANFSILK
-551 SETYTGQDDD
+551 SEVYTGQDDD
-561 FRMAFAMIGEYT
+561 FKMTFAAFAEYT
-573 EKEAKIMEL
+573 ERELKIMEL

-589 SNQQI
+589 SNEQI
-594 AEALKYDIDSVNAV
+594 AEALGYEKNIVDDIIENLIKLNVIAAV
-608 VENLVKKEII
+608 VK
-618 AAEVVGG
+618 GG
-625 IPIRKVL
+625 KPIRTIGV
-632 ERLPAQTLPE
+632 RLPEQTLPE
-642 FKVMYTYEKRPDVS
+642 IKVLYTYEKRDGVS

-668 VKLVG
+668 VKMVG
-673 LSKTRM
+673 LSKSRM
-679 FSREDIQKLSERLGY
+679 FSRQDIQKLSERLGY

-702 FWNNNGTIEFQCRH
+702 YWNNNGTIEFQCRH

>member
-1 MNRKRHTKVMQDN
+1 MSRQRYTKDTPV
-14 KGDGDI
+14 KLADGDI
-20 VEVGSM
+20 MEVGSM
-26 EFADSRIPLM
+26 QFADSRIPLM
-36 EKKRGLSF
+36 EIKRGLSF

-69 ILNGKCVYIMGNG
+69 IINGKCVYIMGNG
-82 LTTESDAGKLFLQ
+82 LTTDSEPGKLFLQ

-118 GCYFQVIPKLAGG
+118 GVYFQVIPKLAGG
-131 YNFYHMSYDR
+131 FNIYHMSYDR
-141 IRTNES
+141 IRTNET
-147 NDCFYYRKKW
+147 NDRFYYRKKW
-157 ANTWEQPESEFPAFH
+157 NNTWEQPEAEFPAFH
-172 PGITKTSI
+172 PTCTTSSI

-233 GEPEEDKKR
+233 GEPDEDKKR
-242 KITARLEN
+242 RITARMEN

-265 NDPTKKPTIDDLG
+265 NDPAKKPTIDDLG
-278 QSDLTKED
+278 QSDLTKEN
-286 FTTIDNLIT
+286 FGGIDNLIT

-316 KLGNA
+316 KLGSA

-337 GKQRQIEDIVGY
+337 HKQRQIEEIVGY
-349 FSGIAGI
+349 FSGVANVN
-356 DAEYK
+356 AEYK

-367 VGMDFDAATILQ
+367 VGMELDPVQFKELL
-379 VAPKEWI
+379 PKEWI
-386 TDKLGIDKKYFEI
+386 LEKFGIDSAKYGI
-399 TQSQGAKNV
+399 ATASVNV
-408 INALNSLSPLVANKV
+408 QPEQMGNETLVK
-423 LESMSEDEIRSL
+423 L
-435 VNLTPKSSTLDIN
+435 
-448 GMPVV
+448 
-453 KPSSDQ
+453 
-459 QLSNT
+459 
-464 ALVNI
+464 

-477 LRIVRLFS
+477 MRIVRLFS

-500 YGFTNDQINQY
+500 YGFTDDQINQY

-517 PMTNDQQFNE
+517 PQTSDEQFAD

-534 DMFMEYGEDR
+534 DMFLDYGDDR

-551 SETYTGQDDD
+551 TEMYTEDDDD
-561 FRMAFAMIGEYT
+561 FKMSFAAVSEFT
-573 EKEAKIMEL
+573 EREAKILEL

-589 SNQQI
+589 TNGQV
-594 AEALKYDIDSVNAV
+594 AEALKYELNV
-608 VENLVKKEII
+608 VDTIVEDLVKREII
-618 AAEVVGG
+618 SSVVKGG
-625 IPIRKVL
+625 NVIRKIN

-642 FKVMYTYEKRPDVS
+642 IKVLYTYELRSDVPP
-656 GPELLKT
+656 PELIPT

-668 VKLVG
+668 VKMVK
-673 LSKTRM
+673 LSKSRM
-679 FSREDIQKLSERLGY
+679 FSRQDIQKLSERLGY
-694 SVFKRAGG
+694 SVFTRAGG
-702 FWNNNGTIEFQCRH
+702 FWGNRYHCRH
-716 GWMKH
+716 TWMKH

>member
-1 MNRKRHTKVMQDN
+1 MNPKRYTKAMPVKNTNDEM
-14 KGDGDI
+14 I
-20 VEVGSM
+20 EVGAM

-36 EKKRGLSF
+36 EKKRGVDF

-69 ILNGKCVYIMGNG
+69 IINGKCVYIMGNG
-82 LTTESDAGKLFLQ
+82 LMTESEPGKVFLQ

-118 GCYFQVIPKLAGG
+118 GVYFQVIPKLAGG
-131 YNFYHMSYDR
+131 FNVYHMSYDR
-141 IRTNES
+141 IRANED
-147 NDCFYYRKKW
+147 NTCFYYRKKW
-157 ANTWEQPESEFPAFH
+157 NNTWEQPEAEYPAFN
-172 PGITKTSI
+172 PSNNKTSI

-233 GEPEEDKKR
+233 GEPDEDKKR

-250 AATGAEGKKLLIAFN
+250 AATGAEGKKVLIGFN
-265 NDPTKKPTIDDLG
+265 NDPSKRPTIDDLG
-278 QSDLTKED
+278 ASDLTKED
-286 FTTIDNLIT
+286 FGAVDNLIT

-321 TELKTAY
+321 SELKTAY

-337 GKQRQIEDIVGY
+337 HKQKQIEEITAY
-349 FSGIAGI
+349 FSGVAGV

-367 VGMDFDAATILQ
+367 VGMELDPVQFKELL
-379 VAPKEWI
+379 PKEWI
-386 TDKLGIDKKYFEI
+386 LEKFGIDPAKYGI
-399 TQSQGAKNV
+399 QTAVNNV
-408 INALNSLSPLVANKV
+408 MPEQMGNETLVK
-423 LESMSEDEIRSL
+423 L
-435 VNLTPKSSTLDIN
+435 
-448 GMPVV
+448 
-453 KPSSDQ
+453 
-459 QLSNT
+459 
-464 ALVNI
+464 

-477 LRIVRLFS
+477 MRIVRLFS

-500 YGFTNDQINQY
+500 YGFTDDQINQY
-511 LGVDDD
+511 LGLDEN
-517 PMTNDQQFNE
+517 PMTADQQFMD

-534 DMFMEYGEDR
+534 DMFAEYGEDR
-544 DNYNILK
+544 ANFSILK
-551 SETYTGQDDD
+551 SEVYTGQDDD
-561 FRMAFAMIGEYT
+561 FQMSFAAVSEFT
-573 EKEAKIMEL
+573 EREAKILEL

-589 SNQQI
+589 SNVQI
-594 AEALKYDIDSVNAV
+594 AEALKYDTNVVDDI
-608 VENLVKKEII
+608 VENLVKREII
-618 AAEVVGG
+618 KAEIVGG
-625 IPIRKVL
+625 IPVRKIL

-642 FKVMYTYEKRPDVS
+642 IKVLYTYELRPDV
-656 GPELLKT
+656 PPPAIIPT
-663 SRPFC
+663 TRAFC
-668 VKLVG
+668 KKMLS
-673 LSKTRM
+673 LSKSRM
-679 FSREDIQKLSERLGY
+679 FSRQDIQKLSERLGY
-694 SVFKRAGG
+694 SVFTRAGG
-702 FWNNNGTIEFQCRH
+702 WWGNSYKCRH
-716 GWMKH
+716 TWMKH